1 MPPGPRAL
9 GGVALGQTLD
19 CVPQDME
26 PPSTVAVGLGVG
38 LGVGDRGLLAT
49 TRRATLD
56 ALSLLVPVTCAGCGA
71 PDRSV
76 CPSCRDALRPAPRRV
91 ERDAVAAWAALE
103 YAGVAAHAIGAFKDG
118 ARTDASGPLAA
129 ALRASIAAALDGV
142 PAGSV
147 EVCTV
152 PSTSAAL
159 RRRGYAP
166 VEAMLARCGIRSSRV
181 LRLTRARED
190 QAGLG
195 AEARRANAEGAL
207 SARDDLAGRRFLL
220 VDDVLTTGATLAETA
235 RAVTAA
241 GGVVV
246 AAAVLAETPLRRSAP
261 SRGSRETLRD
271 IGRRGGYGGRTGVVD
286 PPFRSG

>member
-1 MPPGPRAL
+1 M
-9 GGVALGQTLD
+9 
-19 CVPQDME
+19 PQDVE
-26 PPSTVAVGLGVG
+26 PPSAVVLGLGVG
-38 LGVGDRGLLAT
+38 LGLGGRGLLSTA
-49 TRRATLD
+49 RRATLD
-56 ALSLLVPVTCAGCGA
+56 ALSLLVPVACAGCGA

-76 CPSCRDALRPAPRRV
+76 CPSCRDALRPAAPRRV
-91 ERDAVAAWAALE
+91 EREAVTAWAALE

-118 ARTDASGPLAA
+118 ARTDAAGPLSA

-207 SARDDLAGRRFLL
+207 SARADLVGRRFLL

-246 AAAVLAETPLRRSAP
+246 AAAVLAETPLRRFAP
-261 SRGSRETLRD
+261 ARDSLETLRD